1 MFSGMMFLHPHN
13 LLFTCSDQM
22 TEGSS
27 PIIAAKTID
36 LEKKKKH
43 NLKVEGFVSLG
54 GRTEDLH
61 LGYSISGN
69 SERLL
74 RRGKGGCGQPGYVG
88 IFGTK
93 TR

>member
-1 MFSGMMFLHPHN
+1 MM
-13 LLFTCSDQM
+13 
-22 TEGSS
+22 ESS
-27 PIIAAKTID
+27 SCIIAAKTVD
-36 LEKKKKH
+36 LGKKKH
-43 NLKVEGFVSLG
+43 NLKVEGFVSFG

-61 LGYSISGN
+61 LGYSISDN

-74 RRGKGGCGQPGYVG
+74 RRGKGGCGEPGYAW